1 MLHIEFAPMEGIT
14 GFPFRNAFAK
24 IYGGISAYYTPFLT
38 VNQNKKFGSHDIRD
52 VDPEVNRWIR
62 GANPEVNRSVRD
74 ANPEVN
80 RWIREANPEVNRSV
94 RDAHK
99 KENQSV
105 CDDAK
110 GKQSIELIPQILT
123 NKADQL
129 AWGAEKLYELG
140 YGEVNLNLGCPSPT
154 VTKRHKGAGLL
165 SDPEDVDQLLAGT
178 FRILEADGCPVY
190 ISVKSRIGMQD
201 KSRFDDL
208 LRVYASYPLRRL
220 VLHPRLGCQGYDGNV
235 DLECF
240 SEALRVLPC
249 PVIYNGDLRKVEDVG
264 AVRERFHRAAG
275 IMIGRG
281 LLYDPSLALKIQ
293 EGPDGEVVGQDL
305 KGRLS
310 LFVSFHETLLEE
322 YIRANPYP
330 DSCVPRMKE
339 LWSFWLENPDLLEV
353 FGRETLRKMV
363 KKIKKS
369 RNLEDYRLAV
379 RNLTDIC
386 QI

>member
-1 MLHIEFAPMEGIT
+1 MCLSIFKHILSGRFHLLHIEFAPMEGIT

-24 IYGGISAYYTPFLT
+24 IYGGISSYYTPFLT

-52 VDPEVNRWIR
+52 V
-62 GANPEVNRSVRD
+62 
-74 ANPEVN
+74 NPEVN
-80 RWIREANPEVNRSV
+80 RWIREANN
-94 RDAHK
+94 
-99 KENQSV
+99 
-105 CDDAK
+105 
-110 GKQSIELIPQILT
+110 KQSIELIPQILT

-208 LRVYASYPLRRL
+208 LQVYASYPLRRL

-240 SEALRVLPC
+240 SEALRVLSC
-249 PVIYNGDLRKVEDVG
+249 PVIYNGDLRKVEDVE
-264 AVRERFHRAAG
+264 AVRERFHQAAG

-293 EGPDGEVVGQDL
+293 EGPDGEGLGQDL

-310 LFVSFHETLLEE
+310 LFVCFHETLLEE

-353 FGRETLRKMV
+353 FGREPLRKMV

-386 QI
+386 LI